1 MADRRVDDHRME
13 EVVEQPPLTTI
24 FDYDEVVTKKEGLEA
39 EITTLRTIIADVD
52 ILIARLDAV
61 GCKKREAQVIE

>member
-13 EVVEQPPLTTI
+13 EVVEQHPLTTI